1 MAFKMK
7 GKSPMM
13 KALIGKQH
21 NLPPELKAKIEASPM
36 KTGHP
41 SKKLKDK
48 TEYDPRVE
56 TREEVMKANALED
69 KNNDAAAKRA
79 YDKMMAKKAKSKA
92 KAKAKN
98 TPMKKGWEDRTKK
111 KSNAANVTNRI
122 NEGNKKGAKLTARMN
137 KASIKG
143 NKSKRDRI
151 KRKRDVADMKHWNSL
166 SAEEKQKKNREAAGR
181 PKFEF

>member
-36 KTGHP
+36 KMDENNP
-41 SKKLKDK
+41 VYDK
-48 TEYDPRVE
+48 RVE
-56 TREEVMKANALED
+56 TKKEVMKANALED
-69 KNNDAAAKRA
+69 KNNDAAARKA
-79 YDKMMAKKAKSKA
+79 YAKMMAEKSKA
-92 KAKAKN
+92 KAKD

-137 KASIKG
+137 KASVKG

-151 KRKRDVADMKHWNSL
+151 KRKRDVADTKHWNSL
-166 SAEEKQKKNREAAGR
+166 SAEEKQKKNKEAAGR
-181 PKFEF
+181 QKVKF

>member
-13 KALIGKQH
+13 KALVGKQH

-36 KTGHP
+36 KM
-41 SKKLKDK
+41 DK
-48 TEYDPRVE
+48 NKPVYDKRVE
-56 TREEVMKANALED
+56 TEKEVMRANALED

-79 YDKMMAKKAKSKA
+79 YAKMMAKKAKSKA
-92 KAKAKN
+92 KAKD

-151 KRKRDVADMKHWNSL
+151 KRKRDVADTKHWNSL

-181 PKFEF
+181 QKFEF